1 MQYCTRCG
9 APLSAGVAACSACGH
24 PVGVAA
30 SPGAAQ
36 PPGTAGQ
43 SAMPASTGPATADAP
58 GAAPPLSATTPIG
71 TRSGTPLSAPPAQ
84 TGWQKAEKVLDA
96 VDTGFRLVAR
106 ILVSL
111 LWIGITIVGFA
122 SGVWVIGVLGILY
135 LVYLWFFRGRW
146 LIY

>member
-1 MQYCTRCG
+1 MT
-9 APLSAGVAACSACGH
+9 ACATCGH
-24 PVGVAA
+24 PVGTA
-30 SPGAAQ
+30 SPATAQTPAA
-36 PPGTAGQ
+36 TVS
-43 SAMPASTGPATADAP
+43 SAMPASAGPGTAATTETDSA
-58 GAAPPLSATTPIG
+58 LSATTPIG
-71 TRSGTPLSAPPAQ
+71 TRSGTPLSAAPAQ